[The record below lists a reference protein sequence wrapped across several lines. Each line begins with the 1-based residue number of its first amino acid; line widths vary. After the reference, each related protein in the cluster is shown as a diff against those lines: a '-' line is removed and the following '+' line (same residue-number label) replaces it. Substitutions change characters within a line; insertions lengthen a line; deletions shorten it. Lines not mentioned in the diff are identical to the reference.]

1 MAKIHEVE
9 GDILLSG
16 AQVIAHG
23 VAPGDH
29 FDSGL
34 ALALR
39 ERWPSLTKDFR
50 HFCRLE
56 HPKAGGIWMWGGV
69 SPDGGAAVRIA
80 NLLTQE
86 PADNPTGRPGRAS
99 LENVG
104 HALRTLARHVKDEGI
119 TSLALPR
126 LATGVGGLQWAD
138 VKPLVERYLAETS
151 IPVFVY
157 VVYHKGQKANEPGL

>member
-1 MAKIHEVE
+1 MAKIYEVE

-39 ERWPSLTKDFR
+39 ERWPSLHKDFR
-50 HFCRLE
+50 HYCRVN
-56 HPKAGGIWMWGGV
+56 HPKAGEIWSWGGV
-69 SPDGGAAVRIA
+69 SPDGGAAVRIV

-86 PADNPTGRPGRAS
+86 AAPNPTGRPGRAS

-104 HALRTLARHVKDEGI
+104 HSLRSLARYIKDEGI

-126 LATGVGGLQWAD
+126 LATGVGGLQWTD
-138 VKPLVERYLAETS
+138 VKPLIPHYLAEVA

-157 VVYHKGQKANEPGL
+157 AVYHKGQKATESGI